1 MRTVALA
8 PLPQIRLDN
17 LTTVQASNDIM
28 TELNGLPEEHILIAG
43 AVRLST
49 RATSKLWRDQVIEF
63 IAIGDRSIDE
73 LLEAIRVPHD
83 TPPELRARCP

>member
-28 TELNGLPEEHILIAG
+28 TELNV
-43 AVRLST
+43 AVPQRTLHLG
-49 RATSKLWRDQVIEF
+49 SK
-63 IAIGDRSIDE
+63 
-73 LLEAIRVPHD
+73 
-83 TPPELRARCP
+83 